1 MSRLIHLYEEK
12 HRQFVV
18 FNTFVSCRI
27 IKGPVLLFKR
37 HCDLCLCIIWSTA
50 VWSYCYFILVC
61 VHIFISDVRY
71 FTYQVPLGPKKVR
84 GHCCEV
90 EQLWGLAARF
100 ALESWGVLDLVVLKT
115 GQLTGSSLWGRAP
128 LQYRSGSAEI
138 QIGCDAAN
146 LILILVLIAS
156 LHRTC
161 FSRQS
166 RWIVTRY
173 RTCRTLPFLFLQLYT
188 SLYSV
193 WCCDSAVLMAGS
205 GFGR

>member
-1 MSRLIHLYEEK
+1 M
-12 HRQFVV
+12 
-18 FNTFVSCRI
+18 
-27 IKGPVLLFKR
+27 
-37 HCDLCLCIIWSTA
+37 
-50 VWSYCYFILVC
+50 
-61 VHIFISDVRY
+61 RY

-90 EQLWGLAARF
+90 KQLWGLAARF

-128 LQYRSGSAEI
+128 LQYRSGSAEK
-138 QIGCDAAN
+138 QISCDAAN
-146 LILILVLIAS
+146 LILILVLVAS

-173 RTCRTLPFLFLQLYT
+173 CTCRTLPFLFFCSFTRLFIQSDVVTVLCWWPGQVSADRQWLNVHFYGFFFT
-188 SLYSV
+188 HVITLLYSYACYCV
-193 WCCDSAVLMAGS
+193 
-205 GFGR
+205 